1 MEQFINELSK
11 LKNFVN
17 SQLSAHFQ
25 ENDSV
30 LHGLNESM
38 KYSLF
43 SNGKRLRPIFCLLV
57 GDIFGVDR
65 EKLISSACALEIIHT
80 SSLIL
85 DDLPYMDNA
94 NIRRGKSANHVVY
107 GHDTA
112 ILASVALLMRG
123 LEIIA
128 SDSSIP
134 EDIKNELLLHFS
146 KVVGVQGMAGG
157 QFADLKNSN
166 GRLNGKYLDYIHTH
180 KTASLFVLAG
190 LSAAI
195 VAKANQVEKDAIQ
208 NYALNL
214 GFAFQVLDDILDT
227 NGKEN
232 ETGKSGRKDKINF
245 VKIYGSEKSIHLVE
259 EYTQKA
265 LLAIEI
271 FKGRNQKLIALA
283 KILVNRRS

>member
-1 MEQFINELSK
+1 MEQFIQELGE

-25 ENDSV
+25 EHGSV
-30 LHGLNESM
+30 LQGLNDSM

-57 GDIFGVDR
+57 GDVFEVNK
-65 EKLISSACALEIIHT
+65 EKLISTACALEMIHT

-94 NIRRGKSANHVVY
+94 NIRRGKSANHVIY

-112 ILASVALLMRG
+112 ILASVALLMKA
-123 LEIIA
+123 LKIIA
-128 SDSSIP
+128 SDSLLA
-134 EDIKNELLLHFS
+134 EDIKNELLMNFTC
-146 KVVGVQGMAGG
+146 VVGTEGMTGG
-157 QFADLKNSN
+157 QFADLRNKNAQFTEEN
-166 GRLNGKYLDYIHTH
+166 LDYIHTH
-180 KTASLFVLAG
+180 KTASLFILAG

-195 VAKANQVEKDAIQ
+195 IANASLDEKNAIK

-227 NGKEN
+227 IGKED
-232 ETGKSGRKDKINF
+232 ETGKSGKRDKINF
-245 VKIYGSEKSIHLVE
+245 VKIYGSEKSAKLVD

-265 LLAIEI
+265 QVAIEI
-271 FKGRNQKLIALA
+271 FKGRNSKLNQLA
-283 KILVNRRS
+283 KILLNRRS

>member
-1 MEQFINELSK
+1 MEQFIQELGE
-11 LKNFVN
+11 LKSFVN

-25 ENDSV
+25 EHDSV
-30 LHGLNESM
+30 LQGLNESM

-57 GDIFGVDR
+57 GDIFGVDK
-65 EKLISSACALEIIHT
+65 EKLVSTVCALEMIHT

-94 NIRRGKSANHVVY
+94 KIRRGKSANHMVY
-107 GHDTA
+107 GHDTS
-112 ILASVALLMRG
+112 ILSSVALLMQG

-134 EDIKNELLLHFS
+134 EDIKNELLLNFTR
-146 KVVGVQGMAGG
+146 VVGAQGMTGG
-157 QFADLKNSN
+157 QFVDLKKTDE
-166 GRLNGKYLDYIHTH
+166 RLTGKYLDYIHTH

-190 LSAAI
+190 LSATI
-195 VAKANQVEKDAIQ
+195 VAKANNVEKEAIQ

-227 NGKEN
+227 DGKEN

-245 VKIYGSEKSIHLVE
+245 VKIYGSEKSVDLVD
-259 EYTQKA
+259 EYTKKA
-265 LLAIEI
+265 LSAIEI
-271 FKGRNQKLIALA
+271 FKGRNQKLIKLGQ
-283 KILVNRRS
+283 ILLKRKS